1 MKKILTLILVLREQE
16 ILLGFK
22 KRGFG
27 KNLWNGFGGK
37 IEAGETIEEAA
48 QREFFEETGASI
60 NDIEKFAISEFRFK
74 DSGEILEVH
83 IYKATNISGEIQE
96 SEEMIPKWFPLA
108 EIPYDKMWPDDKYWL
123 PLFLENKK
131 IIANFLFDSMSSSN
145 ILEYKIEEKENL

>member
-1 MKKILTLILVLREQE
+1 MKKILTLVIVLREEE

-37 IEAGETIEEAA
+37 IEAGESIEEAA
-48 QREFFEETGASI
+48 QREFFEETGASV
-60 NDIEKFAISEFRFK
+60 NDLEKLAISEFRFK
-74 DSGEILEVH
+74 DSNEVLEVH

-96 SEEMIPKWFPLA
+96 SEEMIPKWFPLR

-131 IIANFLFDSMSSSN
+131 IIANFLFDSMSSSS
-145 ILEYKIEEKENL
+145 ILEYKIEEKEKL